1 MMQPKETIMR
11 QLLTEREAAEFLD
24 LQPATLRHWRVQERG
39 PVYYRIGGAIRYHR
53 TDLMSFLDTCR
64 DGEGLGR

>member
-1 MMQPKETIMR
+1 MR

-53 TDLMSFLDTCR
+53 TYLMSFLDKCR

>member
-1 MMQPKETIMR
+1 MR
-11 QLLTEREAAEFLD
+11 QLLTEREAAAFLD
-24 LQPATLRHWRVQERG
+24 LQPATLRHWRVQDRG

-53 TDLMSFLDTCR
+53 TDLMSFLDKCR